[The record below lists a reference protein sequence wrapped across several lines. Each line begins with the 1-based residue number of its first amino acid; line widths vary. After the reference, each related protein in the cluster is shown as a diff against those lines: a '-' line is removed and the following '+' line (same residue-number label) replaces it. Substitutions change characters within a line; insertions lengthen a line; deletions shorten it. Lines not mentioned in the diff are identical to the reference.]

1 MKAKPSFNILLRVV
15 LRVVRHPSGIAAQ
28 AYRSGARHAS
38 DGSPMLRSS
47 SSKNGARLCRSHAR
61 CPANGPAG
69 PFGTA
74 ASPGNRK
81 RAAAS
86 YTCNHPGQRLR
97 GRSPAD
103 RRASVRADK
112 PRNPHDIGSA
122 GGRLRVFARR
132 AGATG
137 TGRRTPAP
145 GRPCAEK
152 PRGAALPAPDGA
164 QAGRGSA
171 GGNGAPPKP
180 CEGQSPPPADKPQIR
195 SEPGPEAPPRSK
207 KTSIR
212 MSAPSAGL
220 RPRTVPGPARLPSVL
235 SRRMPRRY
243 AASASSPHR
252 ERAQSS
258 GSATSRPSSRE
269 AHIRKRFRER
279 EAGGG
284 IKRGCP
290 KRIRQPL
297 SESGFRSFLRG
308 PTSFL
313 QPQIVTRERERTADQ
328 CAQEI
333 EYLGRH
339 PAP

>member
-1 MKAKPSFNILLRVV
+1 MSGERTGRSVRNRRISRKQKACRRVV
-15 LRVVRHPSGIAAQ
+15 HMQSPGAALARPLSG
-28 AYRSGARHAS
+28 
-38 DGSPMLRSS
+38 GSPSIRAGGQTAKSPRHRIGRRPPQGFRPSSRSNRHRKAHTRSRPAVRRKTSRRGS
-47 SSKNGARLCRSHAR
+47 SRSRRSTSRPRECRR
-61 CPANGPAG
+61 
-69 PFGTA
+69 
-74 ASPGNRK
+74 
-81 RAAAS
+81 
-86 YTCNHPGQRLR
+86 QRR
-97 GRSPAD
+97 P
-103 RRASVRADK
+103 
-112 PRNPHDIGSA
+112 PRNPARANPHRRPTNRKYGPNPDPK
-122 GGRLRVFARR
+122 LR
-132 AGATG
+132 
-137 TGRRTPAP
+137 
-145 GRPCAEK
+145 
-152 PRGAALPAPDGA
+152 RGA
-164 QAGRGSA
+164 
-171 GGNGAPPKP
+171 
-180 CEGQSPPPADKPQIR
+180 
-195 SEPGPEAPPRSK
+195 

-279 EAGGG
+279 EAGG

>member
-1 MKAKPSFNILLRVV
+1 MRDVRRTDRPVRSEPPHLPETESVPPRRTHAITRGGACAAALR
-15 LRVVRHPSGIAAQ
+15 RIAEHPCGRTNREIPTT
-28 AYRSGARHAS
+28 S
-38 DGSPMLRSS
+38 DRQ
-47 SSKNGARLCRSHAR
+47 
-61 CPANGPAG
+61 
-69 PFGTA
+69 
-74 ASPGNRK
+74 
-81 RAAAS
+81 AAAS
-86 YTCNHPGQRLR
+86 GF
-97 GRSPAD
+97 SP
-103 RRASVRADK
+103 VE
-112 PRNPHDIGSA
+112 PEQ
-122 GGRLRVFARR
+122 
-132 AGATG
+132 
-137 TGRRTPAP
+137 PAP
-145 GRPCAEK
+145 E
-152 PRGAALPAPDGA
+152 GAHPLPAGRAPKNLA
-164 QAGRGSA
+164 ARLFPLPTEHKPAAGVPEA
-171 GGNGAPPKP
+171 TAPPPKP

>member
-1 MKAKPSFNILLRVV
+1 
-15 LRVVRHPSGIAAQ
+15 
-28 AYRSGARHAS
+28 
-38 DGSPMLRSS
+38 MLRSS

-103 RRASVRADK
+103 RRASVPADE

-137 TGRRTPAP
+137 T
-145 GRPCAEK
+145 
-152 PRGAALPAPDGA
+152 
-164 QAGRGSA
+164 
-171 GGNGAPPKP
+171 
-180 CEGQSPPPADKPQIR
+180 
-195 SEPGPEAPPRSK
+195 
-207 KTSIR
+207 
-212 MSAPSAGL
+212 
-220 RPRTVPGPARLPSVL
+220 GPARLPSVL